1 MKRCSDTLNVNV
13 EEKKR
18 VQVLE
23 ELLEIGAKIKGFK
36 DLKISLLESLLSRV
50 FFNDAPSLVVDKITD
65 PEQDLKEGCVNIVA
79 KLLFLIGER
88 IENLT
93 HKTKFISSLA
103 SHSWKPSNAIIFTSI
118 FRSTS
123 LKTSELHLILDK
135 ITSLISSLSPEQI
148 PPLVHQILHLTQS
161 SDATSDLQY
170 TSIYH
175 SRDTVILH
183 ILQSIKIGH
192 SISQHLLKLLRILD
206 YRCLHDPFVLFT
218 CLSITSVK
226 HIRKQV
232 IEGLKTLVVK
242 HIEFQVKAFNT
253 GWLIELSE
261 KYPESFEKIILN
273 LISTSIRFGGW
284 SFIQNGCIE
293 LTFNFLDVSN
303 SKNEVH
309 LPRVWNTATEILRKI
324 LNDSPDSAE
333 IVIKEL
339 SSRVITSQT
348 FPQYTV
354 ALRKCI
360 RKNLNVFLQNT
371 SILTSLLD
379 QVPLMSVYSAKNI
392 ISAFQPLLKRSRLLR
407 DQLIMIFRKAL
418 FSSNVDSRQ
427 IAILGVLELIKCF
440 KLNISSE
447 ASLSVLSQS
456 SGSLMTQ
463 SVVDIHAGVQLTT
476 IRATI
481 YKELCQSVVNNIRSS
496 VDIGKLI
503 ENDRIYEP
511 VEETDLQIESGQS
524 VLHAEI
530 MQNIYESLMNFVSQ
544 VEIYPISNVSMI
556 YSLFKKYKSIDVPAE
571 EPPSKT
577 KKTGKE
583 GPKPNRC
590 HTLALSSRAIVALLE
605 ISLSSDSSQDLNDGH
620 FILWILNL
628 ARTKILELEQYL
640 KTAGAQENDAT
651 YNELLVF
658 GSSLI
663 VHSMKSASLK
673 NGYVHLLCECLY
685 QIFQLVNKH
694 YFDSLENFVVKI
706 ENQTNNF
713 LEKLDEDDTV
723 PSIVVNHLKII
734 WFLADISPG
743 DNRIELKFINDWLK
757 HMVKGSVCP
766 IFLQKVAFDLLI
778 ALELKIKSAP
788 GILVELAREIHL
800 KVGDTKGKSV
810 DVSGKYAAVTKDSG
824 EEVCVILVNN
834 LGYAL
839 DTAELLLHNLQQISN
854 WNTHEKRDMEA
865 ALNFEASLCQFLAHL
880 SNASSELSQTAFPN
894 CSAVHDPIFK
904 LFTRLYFILGK
915 MAKYFCTGFIGK
927 TNSSIQSS
935 RFDKLVMIISDRLTK
950 NIYTLINFAEDLSQ
964 EEVQN
969 ASTRSK
975 SRATKDSKI
984 IPQLIFS
991 IAEFEKNLMKLNS
1004 FSKTDLIQLCKIS
1017 TARDFRFNV
1026 EALEKSE

>member
-1 MKRCSDTLNVNV
+1 
-13 EEKKR
+13 
-18 VQVLE
+18 
-23 ELLEIGAKIKGFK
+23 
-36 DLKISLLESLLSRV
+36 
-50 FFNDAPSLVVDKITD
+50 
-65 PEQDLKEGCVNIVA
+65 
-79 KLLFLIGER
+79 
-88 IENLT
+88 
-93 HKTKFISSLA
+93 
-103 SHSWKPSNAIIFTSI
+103 
-118 FRSTS
+118 
-123 LKTSELHLILDK
+123 
-135 ITSLISSLSPEQI
+135 
-148 PPLVHQILHLTQS
+148 
-161 SDATSDLQY
+161 
-170 TSIYH
+170 
-175 SRDTVILH
+175 
-183 ILQSIKIGH
+183 
-192 SISQHLLKLLRILD
+192 
-206 YRCLHDPFVLFT
+206 
-218 CLSITSVK
+218 
-226 HIRKQV
+226 
-232 IEGLKTLVVK
+232 
-242 HIEFQVKAFNT
+242 
-253 GWLIELSE
+253 
-261 KYPESFEKIILN
+261 
-273 LISTSIRFGGW
+273 
-284 SFIQNGCIE
+284 
-293 LTFNFLDVSN
+293 
-303 SKNEVH
+303 
-309 LPRVWNTATEILRKI
+309 
-324 LNDSPDSAE
+324 
-333 IVIKEL
+333 
-339 SSRVITSQT
+339 
-348 FPQYTV
+348 
-354 ALRKCI
+354 
-360 RKNLNVFLQNT
+360 
-371 SILTSLLD
+371 
-379 QVPLMSVYSAKNI
+379 MSVYSAKNI

-463 SVVDIHAGVQLTT
+463 SVVDIHAGVQLSNESICIELLSVLKRGFSQQAT

-481 YKELCQSVVNNIRSS
+481 YKELCQVMLLNPEICSSCLDILYQQSVVNNIRSS

-511 VEETDLQIESGQS
+511 VGWFIHCTQFALSRSQEIYSSTEEYVASLDKLKKTLQNLCSFYSKIEETDLQIESGQS

-530 MQNIYESLMNFVSQ
+530 MQNIYESLIEFCVTSGDL
-544 VEIYPISNVSMI
+544 SDFKRSMI

-706 ENQTNNF
+706 ENVETSEFFNCLRLLCKKFIEQTNNF
-713 LEKLDEDDTV
+713 LEKLDEDDNV